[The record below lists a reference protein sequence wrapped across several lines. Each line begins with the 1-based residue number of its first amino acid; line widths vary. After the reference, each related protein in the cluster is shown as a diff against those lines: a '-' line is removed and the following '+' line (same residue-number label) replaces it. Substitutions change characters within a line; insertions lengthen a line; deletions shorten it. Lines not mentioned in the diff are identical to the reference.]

1 MRFAA
6 SCVGAL
12 VATISVARVHSFSI
26 ARHDVIVDLGSS
38 SSIASHHCP
47 QKLSLRNRERRIIH
61 GSTRDV
67 KLHAKPN
74 DEDEKIIDAIVEE
87 KTAGLALNDE
97 ENTTARKRK
106 RDIFKSALR
115 DLASLSL
122 VDYKWRSALF
132 KKNEADRMEEEWM
145 ARMMGEDPAYAR
157 PMDADETKRG
167 PLGNA
172 EKSAVQWLMD
182 VIEEEGKRAKRIAES
197 DGELVRPKDNEEGGP
212 LSDLERRAV
221 QFLADISDSEVER
234 VRSGTVRPKD
244 MNDKSPLGNAEARA
258 VLALQKVIQSEKAR
272 MDQSRKRGG
281 EAVRPID
288 VPGPLGEFERYV
300 GDIIRSERQRVK
312 DRELNEGKLVRPKDA
327 SITSGLGEV
336 ERKAVEDWETL
347 QNEEKQRLLSLRR
360 FLSERRPMEADRES
374 PLGVTEA
381 FTVALLKGP
390 KLVAKVADRVTELLK
405 SEELETKDLSLTL
418 PPSEDEDINEDT
430 QKRKKKDDQL
440 P

>member
-12 VATISVARVHSFSI
+12 IATISVARVHSFSI
-26 ARHDVIVDLGSS
+26 ARQDVVILNVVSS
-38 SSIASHHCP
+38 SSTASHRRKQQHCMRSDTR
-47 QKLSLRNRERRIIH
+47 KIIH
-61 GSTRDV
+61 HPFSRDV
-67 KLHAKPN
+67 KLYAKP
-74 DEDEKIIDAIVEE
+74 EDETIIDAIVEE
-87 KTAGLALNDE
+87 KTAGLTLDDE

-106 RDIFKSALR
+106 RDVFKSALR

-157 PMDADETKRG
+157 PMDADDTKRG
-167 PLGNA
+167 PLGKA

-212 LSDLERRAV
+212 LSDLERKAV
-221 QFLADISDSEVER
+221 QLLADISDAEVER

-244 MNDKSPLGNAEARA
+244 MNDNSPLGKAEARA
-258 VLALQKVIQSEKAR
+258 VLALQRVIESEKAR
-272 MDQSRKRGG
+272 MDQSRRRGG

-288 VPGPLGEFERYV
+288 IPGPLGEFERYV

-336 ERKAVEDWETL
+336 ERKAVEDWETI
-347 QNEEKQRLLSLRR
+347 QIEEKQRLSSLKR
-360 FLSERRPMEADRES
+360 FLTERRPMETDRDS

-390 KLVAKVADRVTELLK
+390 RLVAKVADRVTELLK
-405 SEELETKDLSLTL
+405 SEELETKDLNLTL
-418 PPSEDEDINEDT
+418 PPSEDEDNNESK
-430 QKRKKKDDQL
+430 QERKKTDDKL

>member
-1 MRFAA
+1 
-6 SCVGAL
+6 
-12 VATISVARVHSFSI
+12 
-26 ARHDVIVDLGSS
+26 
-38 SSIASHHCP
+38 
-47 QKLSLRNRERRIIH
+47 
-61 GSTRDV
+61 
-67 KLHAKPN
+67 
-74 DEDEKIIDAIVEE
+74 
-87 KTAGLALNDE
+87 
-97 ENTTARKRK
+97 
-106 RDIFKSALR
+106 
-115 DLASLSL
+115 
-122 VDYKWRSALF
+122 
-132 KKNEADRMEEEWM
+132 
-145 ARMMGEDPAYAR
+145 
-157 PMDADETKRG
+157 
-167 PLGNA
+167 
-172 EKSAVQWLMD
+172 
-182 VIEEEGKRAKRIAES
+182 
-197 DGELVRPKDNEEGGP
+197 
-212 LSDLERRAV
+212 
-221 QFLADISDSEVER
+221 
-234 VRSGTVRPKD
+234 
-244 MNDKSPLGNAEARA
+244 
-258 VLALQKVIQSEKAR
+258 VIQSEKAR

-281 EAVRPID
+281 ETVRPID

-405 SEELETKDLSLTL
+405 SEELETKDLNLTL

>member
-26 ARHDVIVDLGSS
+26 ARHDVIVDLVSS

-47 QKLSLRNRERRIIH
+47 QQLSSSCGERRIIH

-67 KLHAKPN
+67 KLRAKPN
-74 DEDEKIIDAIVEE
+74 DEDETIIDAIVEE

-197 DGELVRPKDNEEGGP
+197 DGELIRPKDNEEGGP

-221 QFLADISDSEVER
+221 QFLADVSDSEVER

-272 MDQSRKRGG
+272 MDQSRRRGG

-405 SEELETKDLSLTL
+405 SEELETKDLNLNL